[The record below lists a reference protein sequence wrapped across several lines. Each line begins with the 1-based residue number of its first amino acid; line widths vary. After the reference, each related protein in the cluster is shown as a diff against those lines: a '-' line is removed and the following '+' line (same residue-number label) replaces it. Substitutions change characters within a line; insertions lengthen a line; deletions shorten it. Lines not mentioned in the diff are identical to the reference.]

1 MQFCSDFLQ
10 DHYRCIGSGAGDG
23 LFIGTDLREKLW
35 ERKIARPSQTQLCA
49 PLSITN
55 QTQIQFAAV
64 LLRRAQTRH
73 NGCAV
78 CTQSS
83 VAVAVA
89 AALTPDAITTNI
101 VQQQRQHQQ
110 QH

>member
-64 LLRRAQTRH
+64 LLRRAQTWLNSPAQRLR
-73 NGCAV
+73 
-78 CTQSS
+78 S
-83 VAVAVA
+83 VHTK
-89 AALTPDAITTNI
+89 L
-101 VQQQRQHQQ
+101 
-110 QH
+110 